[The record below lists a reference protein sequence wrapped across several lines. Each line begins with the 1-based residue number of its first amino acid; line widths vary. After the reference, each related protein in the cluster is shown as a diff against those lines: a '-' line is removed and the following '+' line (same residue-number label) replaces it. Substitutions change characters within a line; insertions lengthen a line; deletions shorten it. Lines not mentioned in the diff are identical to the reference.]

1 MGRWD
6 EEQPKRHALTP
17 IGDELQRGGG
27 PVEPGESSRFESA
40 RRMLRRPKNR
50 VGSVVYGLCLF
61 ALAVGVLA
69 GVAHGVGLLLH
80 RHSNLSHS
88 LSLLV
93 AFLLLG
99 VIACLVAAGARNL
112 LFGLAVGIALLVI
125 GFGVWGRG
133 TQELD
138 EDPTNLAATVAPDW
152 GRPSATCHRSEG
164 RSSLCTVQGVE
175 KSDRFQ
181 VCVTWRQE
189 PGSLLVY
196 SPLRRCGVDAAG
208 ITTPSLP
215 TERYRASAT
224 AACVRAQP
232 DTNVIVFQPIRVSP
246 QNGATGLRVVV
257 AFNPPQGVRSLADA
271 LFLRDAAA
279 AKHFDGD
286 ATDQHRNV
294 VIEWGNVRSTYKSRF
309 NACLKP

>member
-1 MGRWD
+1 MNCSAAGS
-6 EEQPKRHALTP
+6 
-17 IGDELQRGGG
+17 
-27 PVEPGESSRFESA
+27 VEPGESSRFESA

-133 TQELD
+133 TQDLD

-164 RSSLCTVQGVE
+164 RCVFFAPCKVSRSRIASRSVSPGGR
-175 KSDRFQ
+175 SRGRF
-181 VCVTWRQE
+181 
-189 PGSLLVY
+189 VY

-257 AFNPPQGVRSLADA
+257 AFNPPQGVPA
-271 LFLRDAAA
+271 LPMP
-279 AKHFDGD
+279 
-286 ATDQHRNV
+286 
-294 VIEWGNVRSTYKSRF
+294 SS
-309 NACLKP
+309 